1 MVASGRLT
9 RIRDLSLP
17 RWLEITLWALATI
30 VCARL
35 IYLPQ
40 ARPLGSDDLLSAPA
54 GQWLVLDGVAK
65 DAAITIS
72 VPLAGDARFSAARAA
87 LDVES
92 RTYLASIGVSVP
104 QLEGPLRWA
113 ASGTDGEA
121 ATLVATVSAISP
133 VNRLALA
140 SAPGGAGLRLRADGG
155 HVGISVR
162 IETAGTARGLLE
174 VPGSGGSS
182 AYGPGRPI
190 TFDLSSG
197 QEAELGFATTQPV
210 QLWLQGDGM
219 DAPLAVTQAEI
230 EAGGAI
236 LTRICGGR
244 AGAIMVGSAF
254 FQLRARPIPSGRLCR
269 SGNLMISALSLGQG
283 ALTASPSGSAYVPGE
298 LAAWTTLMKNPALAG
313 LLAAIIAYPGLRLTG
328 LLQLKSEPAK
338 PDKRRRTK
346 R

>member
-54 GQWLVLDGVAK
+54 GQWLVLAGVTK
-65 DAAITIS
+65 DAGITIT
-72 VPLAGDARFSAARAA
+72 VPLTGDARFSAAQAA
-87 LDVES
+87 LDTDS
-92 RTYLASIGVSVP
+92 RAYLASIGVFVP
-104 QLEGPLRWA
+104 QLEGPLHWA
-113 ASGTDGEA
+113 ASGTDGEP
-121 ATLVATVSAISP
+121 ATLVATLTAISP
-133 VNRLALA
+133 VTRLALA

-155 HVGISVR
+155 QVGISVR

-174 VPGSGGSS
+174 APGSGGPR

-190 TFDLSSG
+190 AFDLSNG
-197 QEAELGFATTQPV
+197 QEAELGFATTKTL

-219 DAPLAVTQAEI
+219 DGPLAVTQAEI

-244 AGAIMVGSAF
+244 SGSIMVGSAL
-254 FQLRARPIPSGRLCR
+254 FQLRARPIPSGRQCR
-269 SGNLMISALSLGQG
+269 SGNLMISALTLAQDS
-283 ALTASPSGSAYVPGE
+283 LTASPSGSAYVPGE
-298 LAAWTTLMKNPALAG
+298 LATWTTLMKNPALAG

-328 LLQLKSEPAK
+328 LLQLKSEQAK
-338 PDKRRRTK
+338 PDKRPRAK